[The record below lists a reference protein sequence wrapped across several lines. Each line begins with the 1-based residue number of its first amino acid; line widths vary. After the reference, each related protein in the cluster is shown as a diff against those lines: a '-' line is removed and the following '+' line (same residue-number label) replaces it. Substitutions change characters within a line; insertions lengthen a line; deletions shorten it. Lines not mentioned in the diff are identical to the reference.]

1 MNPIK
6 LIAALLILGGILGLA
21 YGGFSYT
28 QNKTVAKV
36 GPISINSEEKH
47 TVNIPMW
54 AGIGGIVL
62 GAVLLAVGGG
72 RKD

>member
-6 LIAALLILGGILGLA
+6 VIAAVLIIAGVLGLA

-28 QNKTVAKV
+28 QDKTVAKV
-36 GPISINSEEKH
+36 GPISINAEEKH
-47 TVNIPMW
+47 TIDVPMW
-54 AGIGGIVL
+54 AGIGGIVV
-62 GAVLLAVGGG
+62 GAVLLAVGG

>member
-6 LIAALLILGGILGLA
+6 LIAALLIIGGVLGLA

-28 QNKTVAKV
+28 QDKTVAKV
-36 GPISINSEEKH
+36 GPISINAEERH
-47 TVNIPMW
+47 TINVPMW
-54 AGIGGIVL
+54 AGIGGILVGGL
-62 GAVLLAVGGG
+62 LLAFGG